1 MKRLPTKI
9 MSALAIVLLFAYTG
23 YNLYLNSVNN
33 IYTQYAIM
41 INDYTTAEADCIVI
55 RDEVEGNTSNNKAL
69 IKNNGDGVY
78 IPYVK
83 DGSRVATGDT
93 IALFFKSA
101 NDAKIYMQ
109 KQELEKELEYY
120 EQLQNQA
127 LLSYLDIDRLDA
139 TINSELDEI
148 ISKVENNDFT
158 DISENF
164 ETLKYNI
171 SSRQIAT
178 GEELDF
184 SQQIKELKKEIKSL
198 SGAGI
203 NYTKI
208 SAKFP
213 GCFISNV
220 DGYESVADYAELD
233 SISVAEAE
241 KLITK
246 EPKKVS
252 ENIIGK
258 IVGEYNWYA
267 VCNIPSTAIENLYVG
282 KTVKVSFDN
291 TDVSDISMKVKSISE
306 VTDSKVAVILQSN
319 LMNENIATLRNE
331 KISVV
336 LDSYEGLKIPN
347 EALVEVETEEDGKK
361 IKKIGVYVLY
371 GQLVRFREV
380 NALLY
385 EDEYV
390 IAENGS
396 ETSGTVTLND
406 MIITKGRDL
415 YDGKIIV

>member
-1 MKRLPTKI
+1 MKKLPTKI
-9 MSALAIVLLFAYTG
+9 MSALAVVLLFAYLG

-33 IYTQYAIM
+33 IYTQYAVIV
-41 INDYTTAEADCIVI
+41 NGNSTADSDCIVV
-55 RDEVEGNTSNNKAL
+55 RDEVRGSTSDNKAL
-69 IKNNGDGVY
+69 IRNNKEGVY

-83 DGSRVATGDT
+83 DGSRVAAGDT

-109 KQELEKELEYY
+109 KQELEEELKYY

-139 TINSELDEI
+139 TINSELDEL
-148 ISKVENNDFT
+148 ISKIENNDFT

-178 GEELDF
+178 GENLDF
-184 SQQIKELKKEIKSL
+184 SNQIKELEKEIRKL
-198 SGAGI
+198 SGSGI

-208 SAKFP
+208 TAKFP
-213 GCFISNV
+213 GCFISNI
-220 DGYESVADYAELD
+220 DGYEGVTDYNKL
-233 SISVAEAE
+233 SGMSVAEADS
-241 KLITK
+241 LIGSQ
-246 EPKKVS
+246 PKKVGDS
-252 ENIIGK
+252 IIGK

-267 VCNIPSTAIENLYVG
+267 ICNIPSTAIENLYVG
-282 KTVKVSFDN
+282 KTVKVSFEN
-291 TDVSDISMKVKSISE
+291 TDVSLIPMTVKSISE
-306 VTDSKVAVILQSN
+306 VSDSKVAVVLQSN
-319 LMNENIATLRNE
+319 LMNEDIAALRKE
-331 KISVV
+331 KISIV
-336 LDSYEGLKIPN
+336 LESFEGLKIPN
-347 EALVEVETEEDGKK
+347 EALVEVEKEVDGKTV
-361 IKKIGVYVLY
+361 KKIGVYVLY

-385 EDEYV
+385 EDEYI

-396 ETSGTVTLND
+396 SSSGLVTLND

-415 YDGKIIV
+415 YDGKIIT